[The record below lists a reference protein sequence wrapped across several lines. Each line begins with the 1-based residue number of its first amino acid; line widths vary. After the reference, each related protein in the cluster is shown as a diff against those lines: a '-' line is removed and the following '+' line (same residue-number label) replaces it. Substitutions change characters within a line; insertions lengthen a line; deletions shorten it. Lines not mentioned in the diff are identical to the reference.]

1 MSAHLDNKDLY
12 DILLSLKT
20 EEDCKI
26 LLEDLCTYKEVEHM
40 TQRIKAA
47 KMLKEGHT
55 YTEIIAETE
64 ISSATLSRVSRCL
77 EHGSGGYEKFIK

>member
-47 KMLKEGHT
+47 
-55 YTEIIAETE
+55 
-64 ISSATLSRVSRCL
+64 
-77 EHGSGGYEKFIK
+77 